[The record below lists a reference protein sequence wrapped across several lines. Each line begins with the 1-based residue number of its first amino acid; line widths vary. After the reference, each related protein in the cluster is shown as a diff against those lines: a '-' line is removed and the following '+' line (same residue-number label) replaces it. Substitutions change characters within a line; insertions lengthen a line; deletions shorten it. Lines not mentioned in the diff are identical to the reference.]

1 MTLLTTVKVPV
12 SLRDRVR
19 RNARNHGMTLGDYL
33 DKAVSELE
41 QAEFIRAVQ
50 AQKPDDAY
58 VAETMVLDALSAPIT
73 EPWVGPIPGSIK
85 KRFALET
92 WY

>member
-12 SLRDRVR
+12 GLRDRVR

-33 DKAVSELE
+33 DRAVTELE

-50 AQKPDDAY
+50 AQKPDDSY
-58 VAETMVLDALSAPIT
+58 VAEAIELDGLSAPVT
-73 EPWVGPIPGSIK
+73 DPWVGSFPGSNK
-85 KRFALET
+85 G
-92 WY
+92 